1 MKLLI
6 ESADVDQIRRGLDY
20 YPIDGAVLR
29 STVGLDVQK
38 KIRGVIGEDCELHVP
53 IERLR
58 AEDIVEEA
66 RRLVGELGPSTYV
79 GISVGAEGF
88 RAMKRLASSEVS
100 FTAVGV
106 RTPMQALMA
115 GKCGASYVVPQINRL
130 DGRSAVETVKNMFD
144 ALRNNHLE
152 TEVIATRF
160 KVVRQAIELCEYGI
174 SAVSVTPE
182 MLSSMIDGDIR

>member
-53 IERLR
+53 IEGLR
-58 AEDIVEEA
+58 AEEIVEEA

-88 RAMKRLASSEVS
+88 RAMKMLASSEVS
-100 FTAVGV
+100 FAAVGV
-106 RTPMQALMA
+106 RTSMQALMA
-115 GKCGASYVVPQINRL
+115 GKSGASYAVPFVNRL
-130 DGRSAVETVKNMFD
+130 DGRYAVETIKGMIDTLKKN
-144 ALRNNHLE
+144 NLE
-152 TEVIATRF
+152 TEVAAMRF

-174 SAVSVTPE
+174 SAVSITPE
-182 MLSSMIDGDIR
+182 MLTALLDGDVR